1 MSNKKK
7 IDKTYS
13 TSVKPYYYPA
23 QQQCYILYSRD
34 NKLSEESK
42 FNQVGPTETKEL
54 FGFNLLC
61 DDLVKSTTQTYNYIS
76 TNNATLDFSYS
87 LGKQEYTPIP
97 NILDFLVLHPI
108 SLKMEFGVSTNS
120 ALPKGRIIAEYI
132 GERKNSYIKIADG
145 IYVPLKITDKTYVAL
160 TNDGKDIDAKD
171 YGNVARFFNHCPSIH
186 DNPNVLTANL
196 ELLVQPASK
205 TLEKLYL
212 VTIRDIKEFEPLCW
226 DYGSKYN
233 FAESPALLDKETY
246 LPINDSADTLGT
258 SDNIFEDL

>member
-42 FNQVGPTETKEL
+42 FTQVGPTETKESL
-54 FGFNLLC
+54 GFNLLC
-61 DDLVKSTTQTYNYIS
+61 DDLVKSTTQTYNYIF
-76 TNNATLDFSYS
+76 TNNAPYKVLDS
-87 LGKQEYTPIP
+87 LGEEIYTPIP
-97 NILDFLVLHPI
+97 NILDFLVLHPT

-132 GERKNSYIKIADG
+132 GERKNSYIKI
-145 IYVPLKITDKTYVAL
+145 TDKTYVAL

-171 YGNVARFFNHCPSIH
+171 YGNVARFFNHCPNIH

-196 ELLVQPASK
+196 ALLVQPASK

-226 DYGSKYN
+226 NYGSKYN
-233 FAESPALLDKETY
+233 FAESPVLLDKETY